1 MIMQRDL
8 LLIFLKDSFSSHNYH
23 QNHHHNETTKIIDL
37 SANSLKIN
45 HISHPSLKIT
55 KLSWI
60 YVVGSSTKKQEKGN
74 LFIESMIAPSVSTSL
89 LREKSIWLVLINK
102 INMMMKRKRKR
113 RNPHLYRQTRKYYLK
128 HQFILQQSQTCQKVF
143 LNLRDLLLFG
153 D

>member
-1 MIMQRDL
+1 MQRDL

-89 LREKSIWLVLINK
+89 LREKSI
-102 INMMMKRKRKR
+102 
-113 RNPHLYRQTRKYYLK
+113 
-128 HQFILQQSQTCQKVF
+128 
-143 LNLRDLLLFG
+143 
-153 D
+153 